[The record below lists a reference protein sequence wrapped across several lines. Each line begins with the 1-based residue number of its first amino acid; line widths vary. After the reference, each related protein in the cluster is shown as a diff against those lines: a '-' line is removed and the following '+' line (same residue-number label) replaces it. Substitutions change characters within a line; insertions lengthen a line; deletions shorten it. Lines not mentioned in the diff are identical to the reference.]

1 MNKKRE
7 KIVAEREKAVFQ
19 FIKNFLKKNGFAPN
33 FREIAAELECSV
45 SQSYYTCRKLREKG
59 LISFLDGKNR
69 TIIITAEECR

>member
-69 TIIITAEECR
+69 TIIITAEE

>member
-7 KIVAEREKAVFQ
+7 KRIEEKEKAVFQ
-19 FIKNFLKKNGFAPN
+19 FIKDFLKKNGFAPS
-33 FREIAAELECSV
+33 FREIASELHCSV

-69 TIIITAEECR
+69 TIIITAEE

>member
-7 KIVAEREKAVFQ
+7 KIVAEREKAVLQ
-19 FIKNFLKKNGFAPN
+19 FIKNFLKKNGFSHN

-59 LISFLDGKNR
+59 LINFLDGKNR
-69 TIIITAEECR
+69 TIIITAEE